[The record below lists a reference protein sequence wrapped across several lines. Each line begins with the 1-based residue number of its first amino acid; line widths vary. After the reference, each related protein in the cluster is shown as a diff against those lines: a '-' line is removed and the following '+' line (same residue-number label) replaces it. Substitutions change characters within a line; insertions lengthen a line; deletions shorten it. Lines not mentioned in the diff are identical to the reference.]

1 MITVKPCKYPAV
13 CNGCGDKASFF
24 MRSAVLTMFLCEDCM
39 RQHVR
44 DCSTLVDGTGSFS
57 TKKYMDRLKAAQNN
71 PEFTHEDAHIEAD
84 NVLCD
89 LLKELGYKPIVE
101 EYDKVSKLYS

>member
-13 CNGCGDKASFF
+13 CNGCGGKANFF
-24 MRSAVLTMFLCEDCM
+24 MKSTVLTMFLCETCM

-57 TKKYMDRLKAAQNN
+57 TKKYMEALKAAQQNN
-71 PEFTHEDAHIEAD
+71 DTESAHVNADDILCNLLED
-84 NVLCD
+84 
-89 LLKELGYKPIVE
+89 LGYKPIVE
-101 EYDKVSKLYS
+101 EYHKVDKWYA

>member
-13 CNGCGDKASFF
+13 CNGCGGKADFF
-24 MRSAVLTMFLCEDCM
+24 IKSAALTMFLCEDCM

-57 TKKYMDRLKAAQNN
+57 TKKYMEDLKAEQQNDDI
-71 PEFTHEDAHIEAD
+71 EEAHANAD
-84 NVLCD
+84 GTLCN
-89 LLKELGYKPIVE
+89 LLKDLGYGPIVE
-101 EYDKVSKLYS
+101 EYHKVPKWYA